1 VKKADKKQP
10 EIKAKETDEAID
22 QKKTLLGEEES
33 ASTEEKPQ
41 HQCSNHV
48 EGDDEPEGEIV
59 RKLKKITLRT
69 TDEEWQRYAQSCE
82 TMDPL
87 TPITFRVKRF
97 VNDDENNDD
106 NNSNNNKQKSSD
118 EL

>member
-1 VKKADKKQP
+1 VKKTDKKQP

-22 QKKTLLGEEES
+22 EKKTLLGEES

-41 HQCSNHV
+41 HQCSNHA
-48 EGDDEPEGEIV
+48 EGDEPEGEIV

-97 VNDDENNDD
+97 VNDDENDDD
-106 NNSNNNKQKSSD
+106 NNNNNNKQKSSD